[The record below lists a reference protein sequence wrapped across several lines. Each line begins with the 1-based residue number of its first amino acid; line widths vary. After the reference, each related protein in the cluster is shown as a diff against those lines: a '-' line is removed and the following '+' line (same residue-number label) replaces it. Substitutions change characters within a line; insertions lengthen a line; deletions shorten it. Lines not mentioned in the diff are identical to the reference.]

1 MAPLRNALPT
11 LGMDPLTI
19 LLPIPPSRFE
29 ILAKISNT
37 DGLALLLQLLSFI
50 VVAAVATTKECG
62 IGHDL
67 IPYLYHIERSG
78 DGLRHGGS
86 NCAGEECGIL
96 Q

>member
-19 LLPIPPSRFE
+19 LLSLPPDSKYWQRFQHGWTG
-29 ILAKISNT
+29 AASAT
-37 DGLALLLQLLSFI
+37 TVI

-86 NCAGEECGIL
+86 DCAGEECGIL